1 MVIEI
6 FQTLTCIHIE
16 TETITQGPS
25 KALGTKKGQMGN
37 KLYIQESNGMSHVT
51 TSKIQLTN
59 YNKKNRNNL
68 SSYANNGMSYISF
81 I

>member
-1 MVIEI
+1 
-6 FQTLTCIHIE
+6 
-16 TETITQGPS
+16 
-25 KALGTKKGQMGN
+25 MGN